1 MRELVIDGTRIA
13 DDTDCW
19 VIAEIGH
26 NHQGSLETCRRL
38 IKAAKDSG
46 ANAVKLQKRDNKALY
61 SKECYDSPYNS
72 ENAYGATY
80 GAHREALEFGVEQYR
95 ELQAYSR
102 SLGVTFFAT
111 AFDPPSLEFLIELCV
126 PAVKIAS
133 GDLTNISL
141 LKEVA
146 GWGGPV
152 IFSTG
157 GGMLADVQ
165 RAYDI
170 VQYQPHAV
178 LQCTSGY
185 PAKFEEL
192 NLRVIETYRGMFPE
206 TVVGLSD
213 HDKGIAIAPVAYALG
228 ARIVEKHFTL
238 DRTWKGTDQAFSL
251 EPVGLRKMV
260 RDLKRARQAM
270 GDGIKRR
277 YVSEIEPLKKQL
289 KNADGQIDGNVALS
303 VISDA
308 VGEARFAYR

>member
-1 MRELVIDGTRIA
+1 MRELIIDGTLIA
-13 DDTDCW
+13 DNTECY

-26 NHQGSLETCRRL
+26 NHQGNVETCKRL
-38 IKAAKDSG
+38 IKAARDAG

-61 SKECYDSPYNS
+61 TKEFYDTPYNS

-80 GAHREALEFGVEQYR
+80 GAHREALEFDRAQYR
-95 ELQAYSR
+95 ALQSYSE
-102 SLGVTFFAT
+102 SVGVALFAT
-111 AFDPPSLEFLIELCV
+111 AFDLPSLEFLIDLGM

-133 GDLTNISL
+133 GDLTNIAL

-146 GWGGPV
+146 GWGGPA
-152 IFSTG
+152 ILSTG
-157 GGMLADVQ
+157 GGTLEDVQ

-170 VQYQPHAV
+170 LQYQPHAI

-185 PAKFEEL
+185 PARFEEL
-192 NLRVIETYRGMFPE
+192 NLRVIETYRGLFPD
-206 TVVGLSD
+206 TVIGLSD

-260 RDLKRARQAM
+260 RDLKRARLAM

-308 VGEARFAYR
+308 VGDARFAYR